1 MSNKKWY
8 DKIVIKTLLLVA
20 KIMSRYGEKT
30 YAHEI
35 DKLEKE
41 IFESEEEK

>member
-8 DKIVIKTLLLVA
+8 DKMTIKVLLLIA

-30 YAHEI
+30 YCHEI
-35 DKLEKE
+35 DRLEKE
-41 IFESEEEK
+41 IFESEEN